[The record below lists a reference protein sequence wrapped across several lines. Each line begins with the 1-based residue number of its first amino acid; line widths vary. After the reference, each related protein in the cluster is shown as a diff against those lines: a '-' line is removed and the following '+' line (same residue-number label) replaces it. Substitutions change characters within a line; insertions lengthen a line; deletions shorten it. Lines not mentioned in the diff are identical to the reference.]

1 MNLRHRA
8 IRCAA
13 EVPARRPEPRPRST
27 LALAALLL
35 VTVTHATA
43 GDEIEEFWEYD
54 NPAASE
60 QRFRAALGSE
70 GNDRDLELQTQI
82 ARTYSLRR
90 RFDEAHRILDQI
102 QPALPTSSARVRSR
116 YLLERGR
123 TLRSAGDK
131 AAAESLFRQAYDVA
145 LGAGEIGLAVDAAH
159 MLALVTPAEAAAA
172 WTDTGISLARSSGD
186 AKARALLPALLN
198 NHAWNL
204 HDAGRFDD
212 ALPVFIEAESAWRAT
227 GKQPQGR
234 IATWSVARCLRSLG
248 RYHEALTLQR
258 TLEAEWSAG
267 GGSDGYVFEEI
278 AEILDAL
285 GRPAEARPYY
295 ARAARELGKDPSFV
309 RDEPAGLQRLID
321 RGRR

>member
-1 MNLRHRA
+1 MSLRPRA
-8 IRCAA
+8 TRTAA
-13 EVPARRPEPRPRST
+13 AAPDRRPEPRPCAT

-35 VTVTHATA
+35 STVTHAAA
-43 GDEIEEFWEYD
+43 GDAIEDFWEYD

-60 QRFRAALGSE
+60 QRFRAALGS
-70 GNDRDLELQTQI
+70 GDRDRDLELQTQI

-102 QPALPTSSARVRSR
+102 QPALADVQRTRPAR

-131 AAAESLFRQAYDVA
+131 AASQPLFQQAYDVA
-145 LGAGEIGLAVDAAH
+145 RSAGEIGLAVDAAH
-159 MLALVTPAEAAAA
+159 MLALVTPADAAAG
-172 WTDTGISLARSSGD
+172 WTDTGIALARGSSD

-212 ALPVFIEAESAWRAT
+212 ALPVFIEAETAWRAT

-248 RYHEALTLQR
+248 RYDEALALQR
-258 TLEAEWSAG
+258 KLEVEWSA
-267 GGSDGYVFEEI
+267 
-278 AEILDAL
+278 
-285 GRPAEARPYY
+285 RR
-295 ARAARELGKDPSFV
+295 R
-309 RDEPAGLQRLID
+309 QRRLRLRGD
-321 RGRR
+321 RGEPRRAGASRRGKTVLRPGRA

>member
-1 MNLRHRA
+1 MILRHRA
-8 IRCAA
+8 IRSAA
-13 EVPARRPEPRPRST
+13 EAPARRPEPRPRAT

-35 VTVTHATA
+35 FIMTHATA
-43 GDEIEEFWEYD
+43 GDDVEDFWEYD

-60 QRFRAALGSE
+60 QRFRAALGS
-70 GNDRDLELQTQI
+70 GGTDRDLELQTQI

-102 QPALPTSSARVRSR
+102 QPALPSASARVQSR

-131 AAAESLFRQAYDVA
+131 EAAQPLFLQAYDVA
-145 LGAGEIGLAVDAAH
+145 LGGGAIGLAVDAAH
-159 MLALVTPAEAAAA
+159 MLALVTPSDTATA
-172 WTDTGISLARSSGD
+172 WTNTGIRLARSSSD
-186 AKARALLPALLN
+186 SKARALLPALLN

-212 ALPVFIEAESAWRAT
+212 ALPVFIEAETAWRAT

-248 RYHEALTLQR
+248 RHDEALALQR
-258 TLEAEWSAG
+258 KLAAEWSAD

-278 AEILDAL
+278 AENLDAL
-285 GRPAEARPYY
+285 GRPAEARSYY

-309 RDEPAGLQRLID
+309 RDEPARLQRLID
-321 RGRR
+321 RAGR